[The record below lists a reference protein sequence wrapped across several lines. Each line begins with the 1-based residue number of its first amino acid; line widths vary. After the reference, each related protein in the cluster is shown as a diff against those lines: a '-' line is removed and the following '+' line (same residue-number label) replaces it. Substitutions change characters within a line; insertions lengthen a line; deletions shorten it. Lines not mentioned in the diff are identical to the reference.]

1 MPVVKPLGEHELF
14 LFFLQFTLLLV
25 VARALGELAVRAKLP
40 SVVGE
45 LLGGFLIGPSLL
57 GAVAPGLFETIFPGN
72 AEQFHLLEI
81 VSWLGV
87 IMLLILTGLE
97 TDIGL
102 IVKKGRG
109 AAAIS
114 LGGVVVPFASGIT
127 LGFLLP
133 ESFLAA
139 PDKRL
144 VFALFLGTAMS
155 ISAIPVI
162 AKVLMEMKIIRRDIG
177 QVTLA
182 AGMIDDTIGWILLS
196 VVAGLATSGS
206 IDVAA
211 AGQSVLSV
219 LVVLVLAFTVGRRF
233 VSWVIRGLDNLVG
246 GDMVK
251 ITGLMVLA
259 LAFGTVTHGLGL
271 EAVLGAFL
279 AGILVGQVK
288 RFDDRLRHVFE
299 QVALGVFAPVFFAAS
314 GLRVDLAKL
323 VEPRVLLVGLIVLA
337 VAIGGKFLG
346 AYVGARATKLGHWE
360 ALSLGAGMNARGAME
375 IIVATIGLSRG
386 ILTQEMYS
394 IILMVAIVTSLM
406 APPLLRWTLSRVE
419 IGDEERERLEAEERR
434 KDSFVGNLKR
444 VLLPTGDERAAEPAA
459 QLVALMV
466 GDEDVEVTN
475 LSLRPEHPDA
485 HASEIEQTEKVV
497 NQLDEV
503 RRLVR
508 NPDGD
513 RASVILTEAEK
524 GYDLLVMAS
533 RGRKEAG
540 DSRLFGDSVEDVI
553 QQSPCPLLV
562 VTSPDGDDGSHMEHL
577 RRILVPVAGSRR
589 DRDAAEIAFSL
600 SRRSRAVVEL
610 LHVVSEPQHS
620 LRMGSDD
627 AIAHALELGQDL
639 VGDLADLGRSLDADV
654 ETDVV
659 VSDHPERAI
668 VERAHSGADLLIV
681 SSNRRSVTQRAFF
694 GHRIDHIMANAP
706 CPVVVVSAD
715 PAPVSSRSG

>member
-1 MPVVKPLGEHELF
+1 MIKPLGEHELF
-14 LFFLQFTLLLV
+14 LFFVQFTLLLV
-25 VARALGELAVRAKLP
+25 VARALGELAVRARLP

-45 LLGGFLIGPSLL
+45 LMGGFLIGPSLL
-57 GAVAPGLFETIFPGN
+57 GAVAPGAFQSIFP
-72 AEQFHLLEI
+72 ATPEQFHLLEI

-102 IVKKGRG
+102 IARKGRG

-114 LGGVVVPFASGIT
+114 LGGVVVPFATGVT

-133 ESFLAA
+133 ETFLAA
-139 PDKRL
+139 ADKRL

-162 AKVLMEMKIIRRDIG
+162 AKVLMEMKVIRRDIG

-196 VVAGLATSGS
+196 VVAGLAASGT
-206 IDVAA
+206 IDVAG
-211 AGQSVLSV
+211 AGRSVVAV
-219 LVVLVLAFTVGRRF
+219 LVIVLLAFTVGRRF
-233 VSWVIRGLDNLVG
+233 VSWFIRTLDNVVG
-246 GDMVK
+246 GDTVK

-259 LAFGTVTHGLGL
+259 LGFGAITHGLGL

-288 RFDDRLRHVFE
+288 RFDGRLRHTFE

-314 GLRVDLAKL
+314 GLRVDLARL
-323 VEPRVLLVGLIVLA
+323 MEPRVLLVGLIVLA
-337 VAIGGKFLG
+337 VAIGGKFVG

-386 ILTQEMYS
+386 ILTVEMYS

-406 APPLLRWTLSRVE
+406 APPLLRWTLGHVQM
-419 IGDEERERLEAEERR
+419 GDEERERLEAEERA

-444 VLLPTGDERAAEPAA
+444 VLLPTGDERAAAPAA
-459 QLVALMV
+459 QLVRLMV

-475 LSLRPEHPDA
+475 LSLRPEHPEA
-485 HASEIEQTEKVV
+485 HASETAQTEKVV
-497 NQLDEV
+497 NRLDDV

-513 RASVILTEAEK
+513 RASIILREAEK
-524 GYDLLVMAS
+524 GYDLLVMGS
-533 RGRKEAG
+533 RGRTETG
-540 DSRLFGDSVEDVI
+540 DSRLFGDSVEDVV

-562 VTSPDGDDGSHMEHL
+562 VASPDGDDGTHMDNL
-577 RRILVPVAGSRR
+577 RRILVPVAGSPR
-589 DRDAAEIAFSL
+589 DRQAAEVGFSL
-600 SRRSRAVVEL
+600 ARRAGATVGL
-610 LHVVSEPQHS
+610 LHVVTESQHA
-620 LRMGSDD
+620 LRMGSDE
-627 AIAHALELGQDL
+627 AIAHAVELGEDL
-639 VGDLADLGRSLDADV
+639 VRDLADLGRSLGAQV
-654 ETDVV
+654 ETEVV
-659 VSDHPERAI
+659 VSDHPEQAVVDRAC
-668 VERAHSGADLLIV
+668 EGADLIIV
-681 SSNRRSVTQRAFF
+681 SSNRRAVTQRAFF
-694 GHRIDHIMANAP
+694 GHRVDHILGNAP

-715 PAPVSSRSG
+715 PVPAGQRARV

>member
-1 MPVVKPLGEHELF
+1 MPVLQPLGEHELF
-14 LFFLQFTLLLV
+14 LFFLQFTLLLL
-25 VARALGELAVRAKLP
+25 VARTMGELALRARLP

-45 LLGGFLIGPSLL
+45 LLGGFVIGPSLL
-57 GAVAPGLFETIFPGN
+57 GALAPGLFETIFPPN

-87 IMLLILTGLE
+87 VMLLILTGLE

-102 IVKKGRG
+102 IVKKGKG

-114 LGGVVVPFASGIT
+114 LGGVLVPFATGIS

-133 ESFLAA
+133 DSFLAA

-196 VVAGLATSGS
+196 VVAGMAAGGSANLAT
-206 IDVAA
+206 
-211 AGQSVLSV
+211 AGQSVLAV
-219 LVVLVLAFTVGRRF
+219 VVVLVLAFTVGRRF
-233 VSWVIRGLDNLVG
+233 VSFVIRTLDNLVG
-246 GDMVK
+246 GDTIK
-251 ITGLMVLA
+251 ITALMVLA
-259 LAFGTVTHGLGL
+259 LSFGTITHGLGL

-288 RFDDRLRHVFE
+288 RFDDRLRHIFE

-323 VEPRVLLVGLIVLA
+323 FEPDVLLVGLIVLA
-337 VAIGGKFLG
+337 VAIGGKFVG
-346 AYVGARATKLGHWE
+346 AYVGARATRLGHWE

-386 ILTQEMYS
+386 ILTPEMYS

-406 APPLLRWTLSRVE
+406 APPLLRWTLGHVE
-419 IGDEERERLEAEERR
+419 MGDEERERLEAEDRR
-434 KDSFVGNLKR
+434 KGSFVGNLKR
-444 VLLPTGDERAAEPAA
+444 VLLPTGDERAAQPAA
-459 QLVALMV
+459 QLVRLMV

-475 LSLRPEHPDA
+475 LALRPERSDA
-485 HASEIEQTEKVV
+485 QAAESEETEKVV
-497 NQLDEV
+497 NHLDSV
-503 RRLVR
+503 RRVVKD
-508 NPDGD
+508 PDGN
-513 RASVILTEAEK
+513 RASVILSEAGK

-533 RGRKEAG
+533 RARREAG
-540 DSRLFGDSVEDVI
+540 PARLFGDCVEDVV

-562 VTSPDGDDGSHMEHL
+562 VSSPDGDDGGSHVESP
-577 RRILVPVAGSRR
+577 RRILVPVAGSAH
-589 DRDAAEIAFSL
+589 DRHAAEVAFSVA
-600 SRRSRAVVEL
+600 REGRSTVEL
-610 LHVVSEPQHS
+610 LHVVSEAQHS
-620 LRMGSDD
+620 VRVGADE
-627 AIAHALELGQDL
+627 AVRHAVELGEDL
-639 VGDLADLGRSLDADV
+639 VQGLAELGRSLGVEV

-659 VSDHPERAI
+659 VSDHPERAV
-668 VERAHSGADLLIV
+668 VERAGRGADLVVV
-681 SSNRRSVTQRAFF
+681 SSNRRDVTQRAFF
-694 GHRIDHIMANAP
+694 GHRIDHILSNAP
-706 CPVVVVSAD
+706 CTVVVVSAN
-715 PAPVSSRSG
+715 